1 MNIAQSIIDGNT
13 VSSDSIKYL
22 LWLTL
27 VELQAVRT
35 NLVETIDI
43 DETFDI
49 NKLLSALDLEL
60 GILP

>member
-1 MNIAQSIIDGNT
+1 MNIAQSIIDGHT
-13 VSSDSIKYL
+13 VSSDRIKYL

-60 GILP
+60 GVLP

>member
-1 MNIAQSIIDGNT
+1 MNIAQSIIDGHT

-60 GILP
+60 GVLP